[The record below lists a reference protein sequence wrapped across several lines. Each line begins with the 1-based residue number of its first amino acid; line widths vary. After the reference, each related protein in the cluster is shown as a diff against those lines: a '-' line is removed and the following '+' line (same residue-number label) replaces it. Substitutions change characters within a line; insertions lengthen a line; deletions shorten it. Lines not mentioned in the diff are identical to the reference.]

1 MKQIKLLKV
10 LFYFLPILIFLII
23 LTPNTAHGGDQTCW
37 IEWAKFQYQFGISK
51 TYRGWTDYLP
61 LYHYVLN
68 VYGKMCGSIDE
79 IQLNIKCLK
88 YITYIFELGSTIIL
102 FYVLNNKFKDYYK
115 SLFYSLFYF
124 LNIAVLYNSAV
135 WGQVDGNMTFFVFS
149 SIIAAYYNKNY
160 LAFVLFV
167 LGLNMKLQT
176 IFFLPLLMYV
186 VALNFE
192 KKSLLNLVIGL
203 VLAVLTQLL
212 IIAPFYMNGDLHKLW
227 HVIVN
232 SNGKYPAITMNAYNI
247 WAILVDHKDFF
258 KSDNEVFLGFS
269 YHIWGLIY
277 FFFSAFVVL
286 IIPFIRSLKALFK
299 KEKMIVSLNEI
310 LLIGALIPLIF
321 FFFNTQMHERYSHPA
336 LIFITTYSLLNNKKI
351 VLIISTF
358 AYFQNLE
365 GVSHLLS
372 FNNCHTLIFTP
383 WFIATLY
390 LITIILLL
398 FELFKLQKELLKPN

>member
-1 MKQIKLLKV
+1 M
-10 LFYFLPILIFLII
+10 
-23 LTPNTAHGGDQTCW
+23 
-37 IEWAKFQYQFGISK
+37 
-51 TYRGWTDYLP
+51 
-61 LYHYVLN
+61 
-68 VYGKMCGSIDE
+68 
-79 IQLNIKCLK
+79 
-88 YITYIFELGSTIIL
+88 
-102 FYVLNNKFKDYYK
+102 
-115 SLFYSLFYF
+115 
-124 LNIAVLYNSAV
+124 
-135 WGQVDGNMTFFVFS
+135 
-149 SIIAAYYNKNY
+149 
-160 LAFVLFV
+160 AFVLFV

-212 IIAPFYMNGDLHKLW
+212 ISAPFYMNGDLHKLW

-247 WAILVDHKDFF
+247 WAILVDPKDFF

-336 LIFITTYSLLNNKKI
+336 LIFITTYYLLNNKKI

-365 GVSHLLS
+365 GASHLLS